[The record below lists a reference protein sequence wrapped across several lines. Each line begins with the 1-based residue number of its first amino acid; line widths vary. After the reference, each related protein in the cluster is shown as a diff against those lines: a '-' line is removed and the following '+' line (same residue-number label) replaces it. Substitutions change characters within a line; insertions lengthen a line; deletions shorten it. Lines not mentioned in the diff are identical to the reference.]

1 MRAAS
6 SSAPFALI
14 RSTLVN
20 LRTGR
25 KTPVRRTPVDLR
37 VQTLERQV
45 RELARQVDNLTTQL
59 VKLEGLQA
67 ANIRDLAEPA
77 RTIQELREGKAS
89 AVTNSNA
96 S

>member
-1 MRAAS
+1 MPPRKLRPPN
-6 SSAPFALI
+6 APLE
-14 RSTLVN
+14 R
-20 LRTGR
+20 
-25 KTPVRRTPVDLR
+25 PVRRTPVDLR
-37 VQTLERQV
+37 VQTLGRQV

>member
-1 MRAAS
+1 MPPRKAKAAKRAE
-6 SSAPFALI
+6 
-14 RSTLVN
+14 
-20 LRTGR
+20 R
-25 KTPVRRTPVDLR
+25 KTPIRRTPVDLR

-67 ANIRDLAEPA
+67 ANIRDVADAA

-89 AVTNSNA
+89 VVRN
-96 S
+96 